1 MADNFKFELVSPE
14 RLLLSETVTEVVI
27 PASEGEMT
35 VMAHHAPTMTTLKPG
50 LVRVRTATGV
60 KKDYVVFAGLA
71 DILPSGC
78 TILAESAVPVEELS
92 RDELTRRINAAKA
105 ELEDALHHE
114 HKSRLE
120 HFIMELSHL
129 GNSVLPG

>member
-1 MADNFKFELVSPE
+1 
-14 RLLLSETVTEVVI
+14 
-27 PASEGEMT
+27 
-35 VMAHHAPTMTTLKPG
+35 
-50 LVRVRTATGV
+50 
-60 KKDYVVFAGLA
+60 
-71 DILPSGC
+71 
-78 TILAESAVPVEELS
+78 VPVEELS

-129 GNSVLPG
+129 GDSVLPG

>member
-1 MADNFKFELVSPE
+1 MADNFKFDLVSPE
-14 RLLLSETVTEVVI
+14 RLLLSEMVNAVVI

-35 VMAHHAPTMTTLKPG
+35 VMANHAPTMTTIRPG
-50 LVRVRTATGV
+50 IVSVRSASG
-60 KKDYVVFAGLA
+60 KKDYVVFAGFA

-78 TILAESAVPVEELS
+78 TLLAESAVPVEELD

-105 ELEDALHHE
+105 ELEDAHLHE

-129 GNSVLPG
+129 GDSVLPG